1 MITIGTTKNAAS
13 PKLKILV
20 HGRPKI
26 GKTWLTRT
34 LPVEKEQE
42 VLYFGADPGELA
54 INDKD
59 FARVVV
65 PNNTIT
71 EDTLNQFY
79 NYLVKSSHKY
89 KWAVIDGLDDIAE
102 KILWHRMDVNKD
114 DRASYKEMGRI
125 MKVFIT
131 KVRDIDGLSTVFITH
146 SKEDEDDMKRRI
158 ISPNIPGQK
167 LATEMLGLFDI
178 VLCYRWFNH
187 EGKNVR
193 GLQTSMEADTS
204 YICGDRSGCLPPVIE
219 PDLGAMIQTIIKSGK
234 KVTDD
239 DDLVSPSAILELTS
253 MIQLASPKEQEE
265 LKTIIDKFKAD
276 NKIETL
282 KQATVAQWKNLK
294 ATIFGN

>member
-1 MITIGTTKNAAS
+1 MISIGTTKNAAS
-13 PKLKILV
+13 PRLKILQ

-26 GKTWLTRT
+26 GKTWLIRT
-34 LPVEKEQE
+34 IPVENDQE
-42 VLYFGADPGELA
+42 ILYFGADPGELA
-54 INDKD
+54 INDRD

-65 PNNTIT
+65 PNNAIT

-89 KWAVIDGLDDIAE
+89 KWVVVDGLDDIAE

-131 KVRDIDGLSTVFITH
+131 KVRDIDGISSLFITH
-146 SKEDEDDMKRRI
+146 SKEEEDDMKRRI
-158 ISPNIPGQK
+158 VSPNIPGQK

-193 GLQTSMEADTS
+193 GLQTSMEVDTS
-204 YICGDRSGCLPPVIE
+204 YICGDRSGCLPPIIE
-219 PDLGAMIQTIIKSGK
+219 PDLGGMIQTIVKAGK
-234 KVTDD
+234 KVSDD

-253 MIQLASPKEQEE
+253 LIQMAAPDEQAK
-265 LKTIIDKFKAD
+265 LKVIIDKFKAE
-276 NKIETL
+276 NKLENI
-282 KQATVAQWKNLK
+282 KQATVAQWKVLK
-294 ATIFGN
+294 SSIFDN